1 MTPELTSG
9 LDLGTSGLKG
19 VVVDAGGAVVAVAEA
34 AYPTSR
40 PSPGAAEQDPADWD
54 RAVRSVLGTLAQA
67 TSSRAWAGIGLSAMI
82 PTLVLLDGDDRPLGN
97 AITWEDARAEGD
109 GRAFRERI
117 GGETLYRRTGQ
128 WVDGRYLLPMFARVG
143 RDEAGRSAATATVAS
158 AKDYLYATL
167 TGRVVT
173 DPSTATGFG
182 CFDLSAGTWDEELLA
197 DALGGAPDAKRV
209 GLPDVDDPSATA
221 GLCTHLAREVGL
233 PPGLPV
239 SLGAA
244 DSVCAAFG
252 MGARRAGDV
261 AIVAGTSVV
270 IVGVEDHLRL
280 DPEHRYLVTP
290 LGGGG
295 WGLEMDLVSAGS
307 AIAWL
312 ASLLGSGD
320 RASVLAM
327 AAGADAGARGVSF
340 LPFLGPGEQGA
351 VWDPSLRGTL
361 AGLTL
366 SHGPADVARA
376 LVEGIVLEIRRCLD
390 VLSDTVSASG
400 DVTVAGWAAADP
412 VPEFVADAT
421 RRRIRPQIQSE
432 GGSVS
437 AVGAAL
443 LAGGGGPARVP
454 AGDVQTRHPTTA
466 GVERWGEL
474 WSRHERLLEAVR
486 AAERV
491 EGEETIP

>member
-1 MTPELTSG
+1 MTPELTAG

-19 VVVDAGGAVVAVAEA
+19 VVVDAAGTVVAVAEA

-40 PSPGAAEQDPADWD
+40 PSPGAAEQDPADWE
-54 RAVRSVLGTLAQA
+54 RAVRSVLARLAEA
-67 TSSRAWAGIGLSAMI
+67 TTSGAWAGIGLSAMI
-82 PTLVLLDGDDRPLGN
+82 PTLVLLDGEDRPLGN
-97 AITWEDARAEGD
+97 AITWEDARAEDD

-117 GGETLYRRTGQ
+117 GGDDLYRRTGQ
-128 WVDGRYLLPMFARVG
+128 WVDGRYLLPMFVRVRREDSG
-143 RDEAGRSAATATVAS
+143 PSAATATVAS
-158 AKDYLYATL
+158 AKDYLHATL
-167 TGRVVT
+167 TGRVAT

-182 CFDLSAGTWDEELLA
+182 CFDLTAATWDEELLA
-197 DALGGAPDAKRV
+197 DVLGGAPDAKRV
-209 GLPDVDDPSATA
+209 RLPDVDDPAATT
-221 GLCTHLAREVGL
+221 GLCPHLAREVGL

-270 IVGVEDHLRL
+270 IVGVQDRPWL
-280 DPEHRYLVTP
+280 DPGHRYLLTP
-290 LGGGG
+290 LVGGG

-307 AIAWL
+307 AVAWL
-312 ASLLGSGD
+312 ASLLGPAD
-320 RASVLAM
+320 EAAVLEM
-327 AAGADAGARGVSF
+327 AAGTDAGARGVSF

-351 VWDPSLRGTL
+351 LWDPSLRGTL

-366 SHGPADVARA
+366 SHEPSDIARA
-376 LVEGIVLEIRRCLD
+376 LLEGIVLEVRRCLD
-390 VLSDTVSASG
+390 VLPGTASGAG

-412 VPEFVADAT
+412 VPALLADAT
-421 RRRIRPQIQSE
+421 GRRIRPQIQSE

-443 LAGGGGPARVP
+443 LAGGVDPGREP
-454 AGDVQTRHPTTA
+454 AGGVETRHPTTA
-466 GVERWGEL
+466 GVERWDGL
-474 WSRHERLLEAVR
+474 WSRHERLLGAVR
-486 AAERV
+486 AAGHVDE
-491 EGEETIP
+491 EETIR